1 MAENA
6 FSLPSIEKNPIE
18 CPSGNSSSTNPQVR
32 LCVARST
39 TYYAG
44 KPIANEDGTT
54 YHLLKGVRD
63 KNRCVVEGDPDED
76 QLRSEFQDKDGDEL
90 VRFVIYDYGPGD
102 GVTVAAWA
110 AFDGSQAN

>member
-6 FSLPSIEKNPIE
+6 FSLPSREKNPIK
-18 CPSGNSSSTNPQVR
+18 CSSGNSSSTNSQVR
-32 LCVARST
+32 LRVARST

-44 KPIANEDGTT
+44 KTIANEDGTT

-63 KNRCVVEGDPDED
+63 KNRCVIEGED